1 MRLELSVRTDLALR
15 ALRELERSGRRI
27 SRAVLADRLYTTPD
41 FLARVMGPLVAQ
53 GWVESKR
60 GRSGGY
66 EITPSGASVSV
77 LDVILVEEGVPV
89 DRCVLRTGPC
99 TPDENCALHDP
110 WMKAREAML
119 ASLAI
124 APATDDRR
132 DQP

>member
-1 MRLELSVRTDLALR
+1 MRLEMSTRTDLAMR
-15 ALRELERSGRRI
+15 ALRELERSRRRV
-27 SRAVLADRLYTTPD
+27 SRVDLADVLHTTPD
-41 FLARVMGPLVAQ
+41 FLARVMGPLVAE

-66 EITPSGASVSV
+66 ELTSSGESVSV
-77 LDVILVEEGVPV
+77 LDVVVVEEGVPV
-89 DRCVLRTGPC
+89 DTCVLRTGPC

-119 ASLAI
+119 AALAI